1 MPKNVVSFIVLQ
13 IFPARLYRSDVRCR
27 GGREGAAGGTGEP
40 VGGARQHHLAALDV
54 HCGAARSGFRRETEC
69 RTWRIWERLGFW
81 ISKPCLF
88 GLAKEGLLSFFCN
101 AMNISEFLHWF
112 QSMFNFFP
120 HICDWCPDIH
130 SHGSDFVFWI
140 LLFHWFGTC
149 ICSFRLLA
157 RWMNRYVGPMHFIL
171 PAWIYVYY
179 LMMLLI
185 LGKNFCK
192 ELSFLEIWATYEFV
206 VTSAVCFQCYRA
218 CSEIRLDWWLVINY
232 RTVGSTNLTYVDFW
246 FVFIC
251 FRVKL
256 SIWKQ
261 KYIHL
266 LMLNL
271 SVLLF

>member
-1 MPKNVVSFIVLQ
+1 MFCRSSPRGSTDQMCDVGEAVKARPAARVSLWVAHASTTLLLWMCIVVLLAAAF
-13 IFPARLYRSDVRCR
+13 
-27 GGREGAAGGTGEP
+27 GGR
-40 VGGARQHHLAALDV
+40 Q
-54 HCGAARSGFRRETEC
+54 SGMCFSKHIYCWRTFFVVLMNWAIFSLSFVSC
-69 RTWRIWERLGFW
+69 SRTWRIWERLGFW

-130 SHGSDFVFWI
+130 SHGSDFVFWT

-206 VTSAVCFQCYRA
+206 VIFY
-218 CSEIRLDWWLVINY
+218 D
-232 RTVGSTNLTYVDFW
+232 
-246 FVFIC
+246 
-251 FRVKL
+251 
-256 SIWKQ
+256 
-261 KYIHL
+261 
-266 LMLNL
+266 
-271 SVLLF
+271 